1 MTPAP
6 VLFISHGAPTFAI
19 EPGKLGP
26 QLQTLGTRLTGVRA
40 VLVVSPHW
48 QTRDVQIGRAHV

>member
-1 MTPAP
+1 MTRAP

-26 QLQTLGTRLTGVRA
+26 LLQTLGTR
-40 VLVVSPHW
+40 
-48 QTRDVQIGRAHV
+48 